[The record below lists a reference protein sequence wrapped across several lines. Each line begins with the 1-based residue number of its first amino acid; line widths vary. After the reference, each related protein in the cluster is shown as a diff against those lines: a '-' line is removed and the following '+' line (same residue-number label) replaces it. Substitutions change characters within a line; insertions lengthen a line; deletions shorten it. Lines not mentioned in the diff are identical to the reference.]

1 MLSNRPSG
9 ARIGAQNPGLDE
21 LQYFRSCV
29 IFDTVLQ
36 MIVSI
41 YMFIMHI
48 KNKPACLKGQ
58 RSCNEILRRRK
69 DKYSQMLIQVSM
81 KALLT
86 RLLTLYFVWCGD

>member
-29 IFDTVLQ
+29 IFDTVVQ

-48 KNKPACLKGQ
+48 KKQ
-58 RSCNEILRRRK
+58 T
-69 DKYSQMLIQVSM
+69 SM
-81 KALLT
+81 FEGAKVL
-86 RLLTLYFVWCGD
+86 